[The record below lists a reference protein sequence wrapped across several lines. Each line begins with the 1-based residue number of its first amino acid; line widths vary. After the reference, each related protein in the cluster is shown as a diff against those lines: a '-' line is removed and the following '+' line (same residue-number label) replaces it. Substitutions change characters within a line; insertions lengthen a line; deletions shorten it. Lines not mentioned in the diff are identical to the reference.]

1 MEIIVQINADVD
13 DDINAINLQLQ
24 EIDSHSGSQKQRDLE
39 GRASDYEVAIQD
51 FKAELEGYLLFLGD
65 QRFARVGQNNTD
77 NSIAAI
83 PEHTA
88 GEDEACMDRD
98 MAQGINCESPGAQD
112 LQSFDGTDEGKDE
125 TWASGSTPRTGLIS
139 KPNGKDFEIPSSAI
153 QLQLQRQQ

>member
-1 MEIIVQINADVD
+1 M
-13 DDINAINLQLQ
+13 
-24 EIDSHSGSQKQRDLE
+24 
-39 GRASDYEVAIQD
+39 AIQD
-51 FKAELEGYLLFLGD
+51 FKAELEGCLLFLSD
-65 QRFARVGQNNTD
+65 QRFARVVQNNTN

-83 PEHTA
+83 PEPTA

-98 MAQGINCESPGAQD
+98 MAQGINCEPPGAQN

-139 KPNGKDFEIPSSAI
+139 KPNSKDFQIPFSAI